1 MKKKCKSIDI
11 TDAQTVRP
19 WVEDCI
25 RRHKKRH
32 DFRKLILRHG
42 VTEEDYWKAVDEHNF
57 SLIEPAVDRIAE
69 DAVRQIKA
77 RKLELEPVRIREQE
91 DKTTGK
97 IRMIGCECAMQQV
110 FDYIAVY
117 SCQEIWDARITIQQC
132 SSIPERGQIY
142 GMKLIRKYVL
152 ADERAMRYAKKHKK
166 KYVRKCAYHA
176 KLDVRKC
183 FPNAK
188 KEIFMELFRHD
199 CGNEDI
205 LWLWQTLM
213 DTHEVNGYHGFM
225 IGALV
230 SQWAAQYMLSFLYH
244 KAMTIRHRDKKAVG
258 RMVMFMDDMLL
269 MGSNRK
275 ALLFAVRELMAY
287 AKALGFEIKENFMIH
302 RLRDVPID
310 MMGFTIYENGKV
322 ELRGRNYIKSRRLML
337 RYERNGSLTVEQCK
351 RLVSFKGFYTYSDY
365 SGNYKIFKYAQSRLS
380 KGGTKD
386 GESGVFGT
394 AGADPV
400 PVAGGRIG
408 GSVAPEGHPTG
419 AQNGRGA
426 GMGHLGGRRSDDG
439 DALDAGRGDGA
450 V

>member
-1 MKKKCKSIDI
+1 M
-11 TDAQTVRP
+11 
-19 WVEDCI
+19 EDCI
-25 RRHKKRH
+25 RRHKKRR

-42 VTEEDYWKAVDEHNF
+42 ATEEDYWKAVDEHNF
-57 SLIEPAVDRIAE
+57 SLIEPAVDQIAQ

-97 IRMIGCECAMQQV
+97 VRMIGCECAMQQV
-110 FDYIAVY
+110 FDYIAVH
-117 SCQEIWDARITIQQC
+117 SCQEIWDARITMQQC

-166 KYVRKCAYHA
+166 KYVRKRAYHA

-183 FPNAK
+183 FPNARK
-188 KEIFMELFRHD
+188 DVFMKLFRHD

-275 ALLFAVRELMAY
+275 ALLFAVRELMAH
-287 AKALGFEIKENFMIH
+287 AKTLGFEIKENFMIH

-400 PVAGGRIG
+400 PATGGRIG

-419 AQNGRGA
+419 ARNGRGA

>member
-1 MKKKCKSIDI
+1 MKKKCKDIDI
-11 TDAQTVRP
+11 TDIQTVRP

-32 DFRKLILRHG
+32 DFRKLIIHHG
-42 VTEEDYWKAVDEHNF
+42 TAEEIYWKAVNENDF
-57 SLIEPAVDRIAE
+57 SLLQPAVDRIAE

-77 RKLELEPVRIREQE
+77 RHLELEPVRIREQE

-110 FDYIAVY
+110 FDYIAVH
-117 SCQEIWDARITIQQC
+117 SCDEIWKSRITTQQC
-132 SSIPERGQIY
+132 SSIPGRGQIY
-142 GMKLIRKYVL
+142 GMKLIRKYIL

-166 KYVRKCAYHA
+166 KYVRKCAHHA

-205 LWLWQTLM
+205 IWLWQTLL

-244 KAMTIRHRDKKAVG
+244 KAMTIRYRDKKAVG

-275 ALLFAVRELMAY
+275 ALLMAIRELMDY
-287 AKALGFEIKENFMIH
+287 AKTLGFEIKENFMI
-302 RLRDVPID
+302 RKLRDDPID
-310 MMGFTIYENGKV
+310 MMGFVIYENGKV
-322 ELRGRNYIKSRRLML
+322 ELRGRNYIKSKRLML
-337 RYERNGSLTVEQCK
+337 RYERSGSLSVEQCK
-351 RLVSFKGFYTYSDY
+351 RLVSFKGFYQYSDY
-365 SGNYKIFKYAQSRLS
+365 SGNFKIFRYAQNRLR
-380 KGGTKD
+380 KGGMDD
-386 GESGVFGT
+386 GESGILRQ
-394 AGADPV
+394 AGEDPV
-400 PVAGGRIG
+400 PAAARRIG
-408 GSVAPEGHPTG
+408 RGVVAKQHPADG
-419 AQNGRGA
+419 KDGRRDDMA
-426 GMGHLGGRRSDDG
+426 DLGG
-439 DALDAGRGDGA
+439 
-450 V
+450 

>member
-1 MKKKCKSIDI
+1 
-11 TDAQTVRP
+11 
-19 WVEDCI
+19 
-25 RRHKKRH
+25 
-32 DFRKLILRHG
+32 
-42 VTEEDYWKAVDEHNF
+42 
-57 SLIEPAVDRIAE
+57 
-69 DAVRQIKA
+69 
-77 RKLELEPVRIREQE
+77 
-91 DKTTGK
+91 
-97 IRMIGCECAMQQV
+97 
-110 FDYIAVY
+110 
-117 SCQEIWDARITIQQC
+117 
-132 SSIPERGQIY
+132 
-142 GMKLIRKYVL
+142 MKLIRKYVL

-183 FPNAK
+183 FPNARK
-188 KEIFMELFRHD
+188 DVFMELFRHD

-287 AKALGFEIKENFMIH
+287 AKTLGFEIKENFMIH

-394 AGADPV
+394 TGADPV
-400 PVAGGRIG
+400 PAAGGRIG

>member
-1 MKKKCKSIDI
+1 MKKKCKNIDI

-32 DFRKLILRHG
+32 DFRKLIQRHG
-42 VTEEDYWKAVDEHNF
+42 VTKENYWKAVNENDF
-57 SLIEPAVDRIAE
+57 SLIEPAIDSIAE

-77 RKLELEPVRIREQE
+77 RRLELEPVRIRKQQ

-110 FDYIAVY
+110 FDYIAVH
-117 SCQEIWDARITIQQC
+117 SCKEIWDARITMQQC

-142 GMKLIRKYVL
+142 GMKLIKKYVL

-166 KYVRKCAYHA
+166 KYVRKCAHHA
-176 KLDVRKC
+176 KLDVRQC

-188 KEIFMELFRHD
+188 KEIFLRLFRHD

-205 LWLWQTLM
+205 IWLWETLM
-213 DTHEVNGYHGFM
+213 ATHETEDYHGFM

-244 KAMTIRHRDKKAVG
+244 KAMTIRYRDKKAIG
-258 RMVMFMDDMLL
+258 RMVMFMDDMLV

-275 ALLFAVRELMAY
+275 ALLLAIRELTEY
-287 AKALGFEIKENFMIH
+287 AASLGFEIKENFMIH
-302 RLRDVPID
+302 KLHKAPID
-310 MMGFTIYENGKV
+310 MMGFMIHENGKV
-322 ELRGRNYIKSRRLML
+322 ELRGRNYLKARRLMF
-337 RYERNGSLTVEQCK
+337 RYQRKGYLTTEQCK
-351 RLVSFKGFYTYSDY
+351 RLVSFKGFYKYSDY
-365 SGNYKIFKYAQSRLS
+365 SGNFKIFKYAQERLS

-386 GESGVFGT
+386 GKSGVFGT

-400 PVAGGRIG
+400 PAAG
-408 GSVAPEGHPTG
+408 
-419 AQNGRGA
+419 
-426 GMGHLGGRRSDDG
+426 
-439 DALDAGRGDGA
+439 
-450 V
+450 